1 MNGLNRSLLAVA
13 VAGGLCGGVGLV
25 HAGILN
31 GAPSAQR
38 LDDEKNPHM
47 KHALAHL
54 QYARTEL
61 AAAGG
66 AFKAHSAEV
75 LAAVDSAVKEVQ
87 AGLREQGDSIDV
99 PADGPPIERD
109 VDAKFPHLHHG
120 LDRLIEA
127 RVELAAAETIF
138 AGHRDKALDSTD
150 DAIRL
155 VENDIHDVD
164 K

>member
-1 MNGLNRSLLAVA
+1 
-13 VAGGLCGGVGLV
+13 
-25 HAGILN
+25 
-31 GAPSAQR
+31 
-38 LDDEKNPHM
+38 M

-54 QYARTEL
+54 NYAKAEL
-61 AAAGG
+61 QAAGG

-75 LAAVDSAVKEVQ
+75 ITSVDEAIKE
-87 AGLREQGDSIDV
+87 AETGLKEQGDSTDV
-99 PADGPPIERD
+99 PADAPPRERD
-109 VDAKFPHLHHG
+109 SDAKFPHLHHG

-138 AGHRDKALDSTD
+138 AGHRDKAMDATD
-150 DAIRL
+150 NAIRL